1 MQVLLAA
8 AGEPWE
14 TDVVQSLQRPGS
26 TLTLVRRCMDV
37 PDAVATAA
45 SGQADVVLFGPG
57 LPGLDADAIARVREA
72 GAIAVGLVSSVAGS
86 AEADPESSAR
96 LQRLGVSCV
105 LAWPD
110 LDALPAA
117 LAAADA
123 AASGEDGA
131 AFAGPRAGFRADGLG
146 VTGGEFGVKGSA
158 TPRGRLIA
166 VWGPAGA
173 PGRSTVALGLAAEL

>member
-14 TDVVQSLQRPGS
+14 TDVVQALQRPGS

-72 GAIAVGLVSSVAGS
+72 GAVAVGVVGAGT
-86 AEADPESSAR
+86 ESDAANEGGSAR
-96 LQRLGVSCV
+96 LQRLGGPGV
-105 LAWPD
+105 LGW
-110 LDALPAA
+110 
-117 LAAADA
+117 
-123 AASGEDGA
+123 
-131 AFAGPRAGFRADGLG
+131 
-146 VTGGEFGVKGSA
+146 
-158 TPRGRLIA
+158 
-166 VWGPAGA
+166 
-173 PGRSTVALGLAAEL
+173 